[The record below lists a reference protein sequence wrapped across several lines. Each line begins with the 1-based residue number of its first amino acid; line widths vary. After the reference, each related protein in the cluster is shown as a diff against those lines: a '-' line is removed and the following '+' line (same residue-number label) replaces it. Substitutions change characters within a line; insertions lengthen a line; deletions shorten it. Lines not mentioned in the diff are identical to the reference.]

1 MKVITLGEIML
12 RLCPVERERF
22 VQADRFT
29 AVYGG
34 GEANVAVSLATLGEE
49 SVFVTKV
56 PNNELGQAA
65 VNSLRRYGV
74 DTRRIVRGE
83 GRLGIYFLERGASQR
98 PDKVLYDRAN
108 SAFSL
113 SDEHEYDWDAIFDGA
128 DWLHFTGITPALGER
143 ARALTERALKEAKK
157 RGVTVS
163 CDVNYRK
170 KLWTL
175 EEARPV
181 LEHFMQYVDVCI
193 TNGSQAEEVFGITPA
208 QEGQEGDI
216 EIARTL
222 LERFHLQTVALTFR
236 RSINAD
242 LNRIA
247 GMLYQ
252 NGTAA
257 FSRWYEIDIVDRI
270 GGGDAFGAAL
280 IYALLHGFSPQESID
295 FAVAAN
301 CLKHTVEGDY
311 NLSTAEE
318 ICALAHGDGTGRVDR

>member
-49 SVFVTKV
+49 SVFVSKV

-113 SDEHEYDWDAIFDGA
+113 SDEHEYVFRGCIRGRSVDRLPLLVHSLRAKDGC
-128 DWLHFTGITPALGER
+128 
-143 ARALTERALKEAKK
+143 
-157 RGVTVS
+157 S
-163 CDVNYRK
+163 CD
-170 KLWTL
+170 
-175 EEARPV
+175 E
-181 LEHFMQYVDVCI
+181 
-193 TNGSQAEEVFGITPA
+193 GSEK
-208 QEGQEGDI
+208 
-216 EIARTL
+216 
-222 LERFHLQTVALTFR
+222 HC
-236 RSINAD
+236 
-242 LNRIA
+242 
-247 GMLYQ
+247 
-252 NGTAA
+252 
-257 FSRWYEIDIVDRI
+257 
-270 GGGDAFGAAL
+270 DAFR
-280 IYALLHGFSPQESID
+280 GFHCFPP
-295 FAVAAN
+295 V
-301 CLKHTVEGDY
+301 G
-311 NLSTAEE
+311 
-318 ICALAHGDGTGRVDR
+318 